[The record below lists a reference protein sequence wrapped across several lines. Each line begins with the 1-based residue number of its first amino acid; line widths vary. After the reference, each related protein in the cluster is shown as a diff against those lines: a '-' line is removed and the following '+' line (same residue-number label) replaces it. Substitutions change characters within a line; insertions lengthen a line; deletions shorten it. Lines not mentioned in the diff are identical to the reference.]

1 MSYNINKNKNYF
13 LLNNNVI
20 ISNRYKIVRS
30 IDKGSY
36 GSIYKA
42 IDLEKNK
49 YVAIK
54 QIKNIKNFYDEE
66 KFNNEIDIMIQL
78 KSLYSVKLLDK
89 FVYDNYF
96 YIVMELYDTNLK
108 NYVNEKNGLTINEI
122 CQILYQLNFVFLLM
136 YENKII
142 HRDLKPENILIK
154 YINDDKN
161 NIEIKLSDYGLGKII
176 NENDLINKK
185 VGTELTMAPEVF
197 LGKKYNH
204 KADLWSIGVIIYF
217 MYFNEYPFQNSNE
230 LLNGK
235 LKKIP
240 IDEEFKNLL
249 LSLLK
254 VEVVERISW
263 KNFLKHPFILKYIN
277 KKMIDK
283 EYYNFENEINNF
295 FSEENF
301 ENLLKKYPPFNDNNK
316 YEVKKKETNEFKYYG
331 EVIKINNKFI
341 PHGRGLIHYK
351 EFNIYFKGQIQNGKG
366 KGNCS
371 FFYYSNQEVFKE
383 NILK

>member
-1 MSYNINKNKNYF
+1 MQENKFKFVKIN
-13 LLNNNVI
+13 
-20 ISNRYKIVRS
+20 NRYKIVSS

-42 IDLEKNK
+42 IDLEKNI

-54 QIKNIKNFYDEE
+54 QLKNINNFYDDE
-66 KFNNEIDIMIQL
+66 KFYNEIDIMIQL

-122 CQILYQLNFVFLLM
+122 GQILFQLNYVFLLM

-142 HRDLKPENILIK
+142 HRDLKPENLLIK
-154 YINDDKN
+154 YINDDNN
-161 NIEIKLSDYGLGKII
+161 NIEIKLSDYGLGK
-176 NENDLINKK
+176 NYDENKLMDEN
-185 VGTELTMAPEVF
+185 VGTQLTMAPEVF
-197 LGKKYNH
+197 LGKKYNN

-254 VEVVERISW
+254 VEVVERI
-263 KNFLKHPFILKYIN
+263 
-277 KKMIDK
+277 
-283 EYYNFENEINNF
+283 
-295 FSEENF
+295 
-301 ENLLKKYPPFNDNNK
+301 
-316 YEVKKKETNEFKYYG
+316 
-331 EVIKINNKFI
+331 
-341 PHGRGLIHYK
+341 
-351 EFNIYFKGQIQNGKG
+351 
-366 KGNCS
+366 
-371 FFYYSNQEVFKE
+371 
-383 NILK
+383 